1 MTDYHTIIDRY
12 YPAGSPLRDIY
23 MRHCEAVAA
32 KALDIALK
40 CGLGLNPD
48 DIEAAAM
55 LHDIGIFATNAPSIC
70 CNGTE
75 PYITHGIIGAGLL
88 RREGC
93 PEEIAAVAE
102 RHTGAG
108 LTAQEIAGQNLP
120 LPHTDLCPRTTL
132 ERLICYAD
140 KFFSKSGDMKEKDIE
155 RVRKSLE
162 RFGSSTMQRFE
173 DMHREF
179 THCGTRP

>member
-1 MTDYHTIIDRY
+1 MDYRSIIDRY
-12 YPAGSPLRDIY
+12 YPAGSAPRDIY

-32 KALDIALK
+32 KALDIAAK
-40 CGLGLNPD
+40 CKLDLNPD
-48 DIEAAAM
+48 DIRAAAM
-55 LHDIGIFATNAPSIC
+55 LHDIGIFATNATSIC

-75 PYITHGIIGAGLL
+75 PYIRHGIIGSELL

-108 LTAQEIAGQNLP
+108 LTAEEIASQNLP
-120 LPHTDLCPRTTL
+120 LPHADLCPRTTL
-132 ERLICYAD
+132 EQLICYAD
-140 KFFSKSGDMKEKDIE
+140 KFFSKSGDMKEKDIAQ
-155 RVRKSLE
+155 VRKSLE
-162 RFGSSTMQRFE
+162 RFGSATMQRFE